1 MRESET
7 NTQREVE
14 LKRSEGKG
22 NAEREGTGKHAR
34 SEDLLWHLDT
44 AVPGVKAMSAHPSQV
59 REPLFCLFHFK
70 WEFCPL

>member
-1 MRESET
+1 MKAKGK
-7 NTQREVE
+7 Q
-14 LKRSEGKG
+14 KRKVEGKHG
-22 NAEREGTGKHAR
+22 Y

-70 WEFCPL
+70 WECCPL